1 MVTKLKNNKIIFL
14 VIYAITIVLLSNS
27 TYNYR
32 KFIEQIGNVEY
43 YDVDILSIQ
52 AEEDIENLVY
62 NLQDLI
68 MSIED
73 NNYTPSKKAIDEM
86 YLQLKSNND
95 SEYSNSINEINQYY
109 DQTELI
115 FPESYLEDKQKWI
128 EQVESDKKT
137 DEELRQEAEVNIKN
151 QIDYL
156 RREINNT
163 KNINYSFKDNS
174 RNIELSNSD
183 SYTRSNSETRGSYT
197 YNGKNGTGGSDNLIN
212 ALSDIVYRNNDIT
225 LDVSIP
231 KDLVPDNSIYAHY
244 SFDDMQKKE
253 MLQYGSLLVVTI
265 IFSIISMSVIY
276 RKRNEIST
284 WFIYEKVSTLYIEV
298 KIILLLLLCGLINAL
313 TWNRS
318 GVLIII
324 VGILLVILQVILLWG
339 VRILKR
345 EEEYKSSSV
354 TKRIKNSFQN
364 THLYKSVTI
373 RLWIFIIATLLLLL
387 AMGMACNSEFWWM
400 PDSFRWIFTGWNAV
414 EIGVTYTSMYVVA
427 VVVYAFMLSKNIS
440 KLANGAKEISKG
452 NYEVD
457 IMAKSPYV
465 MKELSESL
473 NSINSGLKTAVDKAI
488 KSERLKGEL
497 ITNVSH
503 DLKTP
508 LTSIINYVDLLQK
521 EGITDED
528 RTKYLDILDRKSH
541 RLKSL
546 IEDLFEASKAAS
558 GSMELNFETLDVIAL
573 LRQTLGEFEDK
584 LQETSL
590 NFVKKLPKEKIFI
603 TADGKRMWRVFENII
618 SNAIKYSLPNSRVYV
633 EAFDE
638 GDVVRIE
645 MKNISAFALDFD
657 SEEIVERFKRG
668 DSSRNTDGS
677 GLGLSIA
684 NSIVNLHRGE
694 FEVKTDGDLFKVII
708 KLNKVNK

>member
-14 VIYAITIVLLSNS
+14 IINLITIILLCNS

-32 KFIEQIGNVEY
+32 QFIEQTETVSY
-43 YDVDILSIQ
+43 YDVDILSGE
-52 AEEDIENLVY
+52 AEAEVKNLVY
-62 NLQDLI
+62 KLQELI
-68 MSIED
+68 MIIED
-73 NNYTPSKKAIDEM
+73 KNYTPSKKAIDDM
-86 YLQLKSNND
+86 YLQLKSNNE
-95 SEYSNSINEINQYY
+95 SEYSNGIKEVNEYYNQTEINF
-109 DQTELI
+109 TES
-115 FPESYLEDKQKWI
+115 ELEDKRIWLEK
-128 EQVESDKKT
+128 VESLKRT
-137 DEELRQEAEVNIKN
+137 DEELRREAELNINN

-156 RREINNT
+156 KTEINNS
-163 KNINYSFKDNS
+163 KNINYSLKDNS

-183 SYTRSNSETRGSYT
+183 SYTRTDSTNRGSYT
-197 YNGKNGTGGSDNLIN
+197 YNGRNGSGGTGNLID
-212 ALSDIVYRNNDIT
+212 ALWDISYQNSDLT
-225 LDVSIP
+225 LEVSIP

-244 SFDDMQKKE
+244 NWDDVQKKE
-253 MLQYGSLLVVTI
+253 MYKYGGLLVITA
-265 IFSIISMSVIY
+265 IFTGISIFIAY
-276 RKRNEIST
+276 RKRNEISS
-284 WFIYEKVSTLYIEV
+284 WLIYEKISKLPIEA
-298 KIILLLLLCGLINAL
+298 KLILLLLLYGFLHSAI
-313 TWNRS
+313 WNRNGLWMS
-318 GVLIII
+318 IIA
-324 VGILLVILQVILLWG
+324 ILLVISQFILLWG
-339 VRILKR
+339 VRVLKR
-345 EEEYKSSSV
+345 EEEYKSNGV
-354 TKRIKNSFQN
+354 IKKLKYGFQN

-387 AMGMACNSEFWWM
+387 AMGMACNSGFWWM
-400 PDSFRWIFTGWNAV
+400 PDSLRWIFNSWYAV
-414 EIGVTYTSMYVVA
+414 EIGVTYISMYVIA
-427 VVVYAFMLSKNIS
+427 VVVYAFILSKNIS

-452 NYEVD
+452 NYDVD

-473 NSINSGLKTAVDKAI
+473 NTINSGLKTAVDKAI

-521 EGITDED
+521 EGVTDED
-528 RTKYLDILDRKSH
+528 RTKYLEILDKKSH

-618 SNAIKYSLPNSRVYV
+618 SNAIKYSLQNSRVYV

-645 MKNISAFALDFD
+645 MKNISAFPLDFD

-668 DSSRNTDGS
+668 DSSRNTEGS

-708 KLNKVNK
+708 KLNKINK